1 MEGNGNGQGDGRV
14 YVRFGPGATQEIPA
28 EWAALMLSAWR
39 ARHPLQFGKALAEAA
54 IEAAG
59 S

>member
-1 MEGNGNGQGDGRV
+1 MEDNGNGHENGRV
-14 YVRFGPGATQEIPA
+14 YVRFGPGSTQVIPA
-28 EWAALMLSAWR
+28 EWAELMLSAWR